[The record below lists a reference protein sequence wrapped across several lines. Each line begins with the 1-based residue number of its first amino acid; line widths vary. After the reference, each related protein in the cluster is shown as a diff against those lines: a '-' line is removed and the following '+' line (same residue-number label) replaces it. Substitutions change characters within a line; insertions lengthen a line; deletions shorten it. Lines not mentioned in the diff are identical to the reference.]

1 MPSLSIQRI
10 LAATDLSARGDRA
23 VARAAKLAARSGAD
37 LTVLYVID
45 DELPAAL
52 FANQQNQAESL
63 ITAQIKGVQ
72 SRLTGPLGSI
82 SGEQGTITI
91 RVIGGRPG
99 EAILSEM
106 TAWNADLVVLGNHR
120 RLSIYDL
127 LLGTTL
133 RRVSRNTTR
142 PLLIARGAA
151 GADTIAAC
159 DLDGP
164 EPPYTCA
171 VIAVEL
177 IEAAVETMACVA
189 SLAPLARIHL
199 VHALDPAPLNRL
211 RLADASDADIQS
223 VRHELEK
230 KAIAL
235 LIELAERAGIHADQL
250 SPRIVWGDP
259 AREIGE
265 LAETLGADLV
275 AVGSHADE
283 GPIER
288 FLFGGAATSLLNGA
302 TCDTLM
308 VPLGARSTLDGA
320 DEISE
325 ALIG

>member
-1 MPSLSIQRI
+1 MPSPSFRRI

-23 VARAAKLAARSGAD
+23 VARAAKLAARCGAD

-45 DELPAAL
+45 ELPEAL
-52 FANQQNQAESL
+52 FASQQTQAEDL
-63 ITAQIKGVQ
+63 ITSQIKAVQ
-72 SRLTGPLGSI
+72 SRLTGPLGSM
-82 SGEQGTITI
+82 SGEQGKITV

-99 EAILSEM
+99 EAILAEM
-106 TAWNADLVVLGNHR
+106 DAWNADLVVLGNHR
-120 RLSIYDL
+120 RLNIYDL

-151 GADTIAAC
+151 GASHIAAC
-159 DLDGP
+159 DLDGS
-164 EPPYTCA
+164 EPPYHCA
-171 VIAVEL
+171 VVAVEL
-177 IEAAVETMACVA
+177 IEAAIRTVSCVA
-189 SLAPLARIHL
+189 SISPVARVNL

-211 RLADASDADIQS
+211 RLADTPDEEIRSVQQSLEEKAS
-223 VRHELEK
+223 
-230 KAIAL
+230 AL
-235 LIELAERAGIHADQL
+235 LTELAERSGISAERVSTH
-250 SPRIVWGDP
+250 IVWGDP
-259 AREIGE
+259 AREIGQ
-265 LAETLGADLV
+265 LAERLGADLV

-308 VPLGARSTLDGA
+308 VPLAARSALDGA
-320 DEISE
+320 DEISG